1 MLKLWFRVALFSATT
16 DDQEVETI
24 TGFDLLKEEDAQRVA
39 WQKES
44 SQIFN
49 LLGVSLCAFL
59 GACQVHQIH
68 PRKHI
73 FFF

>member
-49 LLGVSLCAFL
+49 LLGVSLCASPPDPSL
-59 GACQVHQIH
+59 ET
-68 PRKHI
+68 
-73 FFF
+73 FFFWSFRV